1 MFGLIANH
9 WHDHDGDWFPFF
21 PLIPLFFIGIWV
33 FVIFTLRR
41 RWAGSYGHRS
51 GESVLAERYARG
63 EIDEGE
69 YRQRRDVLRRRD
81 PKRQ

>member
-9 WHDHDGDWFPFF
+9 WNDHNDGDWFPFF
-21 PLIPLFFIGIWV
+21 PLIPLFFIGVWV
-33 FVIFTLRR
+33 FVIVTLRR
-41 RWAGSYGHRS
+41 RWACGGGRG

-69 YRQRRDVLRRRD
+69 YRQRREVLRSRD
-81 PKRQ
+81 PKRK

>member
-1 MFGLIANH
+1 MLGLIADH

-21 PLIPLFFIGIWV
+21 PLIPLFFIGVWV
-33 FVIFTLRR
+33 VVIVTLRR
-41 RWAGSYGHRS
+41 RWLGASGHRT

-69 YRQRRDVLRRRD
+69 YRQRRQVLRTRD
-81 PKRQ
+81 PKRT

>member
-9 WHDHDGDWFPFF
+9 WHDHHDGDWFPFF
-21 PLIPLFFIGIWV
+21 PLIPLFFIGVWV
-33 FVIFTLRR
+33 FVIVTVRR
-41 RWAGSYGHRS
+41 RFGFGFRHT

-69 YRQRRDVLRRRD
+69 YIQRRDVLRNRN
-81 PKRQ
+81 KK